1 MAGVVCLG
9 TKWWREVLSG
19 GSVGIIG
26 CIYLQAVA
34 GEVRDEACEGR
45 VVVRK

>member
-1 MAGVVCLG
+1 MVGLG
-9 TKWWREVLSG
+9 TKWWRGVLSG

-26 CIYLQAVA
+26 CMYLQAVA

-45 VVVRK
+45 VLVRK